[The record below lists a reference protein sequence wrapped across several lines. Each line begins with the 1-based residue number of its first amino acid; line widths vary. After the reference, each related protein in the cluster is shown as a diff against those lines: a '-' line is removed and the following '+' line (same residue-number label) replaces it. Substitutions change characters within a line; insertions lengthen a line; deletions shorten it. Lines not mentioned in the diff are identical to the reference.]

1 MFQTDLAENICN
13 AVSDRR
19 SRCQRKIDDAKRNT
33 KSSGRFLC
41 NQLAYSRNL
50 ERRFFDRLAQYFKT
64 LTAYLL
70 QGSLYNART
79 ADTDVDDRICL
90 GHAVECSCHKRV
102 VIRCIAEYNQLC
114 TAKRILLSCIFCCL
128 FYDLAHQ
135 AYRIHVDTAFC
146 GANVDGTA
154 DTLCNRECFRN
165 GANQILIALC
175 HAL

>member
-70 QGSLYNART
+70 QGSLYNARANT
-79 ADTDVDDRICL
+79 KGTLQKRQTGYIISL
-90 GHAVECSCHKRV
+90 ETTEQPQSAVMEKMIV
-102 VIRCIAEYNQLC
+102 
-114 TAKRILLSCIFCCL
+114 
-128 FYDLAHQ
+128 
-135 AYRIHVDTAFC
+135 
-146 GANVDGTA
+146 
-154 DTLCNRECFRN
+154 
-165 GANQILIALC
+165 
-175 HAL
+175 